1 MPKTRAPKG
10 SRFQNNPAGKPA
22 GHQPA
27 NAAAKAAP
35 KSAPRPQR
43 GIPDRDTLLKYIR
56 EGGETDKAALAK
68 AFGLKGE
75 ERRALRQL
83 LQTLEAEGALGRRG
97 RSGFAEK
104 GALPEVGVV
113 DVVERD
119 TDGELYVKL
128 TKGEDAPLVVLAASR
143 KGDTGPAPGMG
154 DRLLV
159 RFVKLESGEHEARL
173 IKSLGAGAQRVLGV
187 IRKARHEVRVEPVD
201 RRSKDSLLLT
211 DPKAQEL
218 RDGDLVLAQA
228 TAAETRYGPKR
239 GKLLE
244 VIGRED
250 EPRSASLLAIY
261 AHGIPTGFSA
271 AAEAEAE
278 AGQPPTLA
286 GREDLRH
293 VPFITIDP
301 ADARDHDDAVF
312 AEPDDDPKNPGG
324 WIVWVAIADVAA
336 YVRPNS
342 ALDETAREKANSV
355 YFPDRVEP
363 MLPEVLSNGLCSLRE
378 GENRACMAVRMV
390 FGADG
395 RKRSHKF
402 VRGLMRSAA
411 KLSYEQAQ
419 AAADGTPDDK
429 TRPIAKTIIA
439 PLYAA
444 YAVLKKGRD
453 ARSPLAI
460 ESAERRI
467 VISAEGEVA
476 SITPRA
482 ALEAHKLIEEMMI
495 QANVSAAE
503 TLEARKT
510 PLIYRIHDTPSAE
523 KVQALADFLQTLDI
537 AWSKGEAPTT
547 ARFNKL
553 LGETRDG
560 PHADIVNE
568 VVLRTQMQA
577 IYSTENIG
585 HFGLNL
591 AKYAHFTSPIRR
603 YADLIVHRGLVT
615 ALGLGADGL
624 SDRDIQKMKDTAES
638 ITFAERR
645 AMAAERDA
653 TDRYVAAYLSDRVGA
668 EFGGRITGVTRFGLF
683 VRLDETGADG
693 LVPVSKLG
701 GEYFVHDDRSHAL
714 VGERTGARW
723 PLGMTVTVK
732 LVEAT
737 PITGGLLF
745 EMLSEPAAADPNA
758 PKPRLGMRDRGDRA
772 RGGFRGGGGGGY
784 KGPPRAGQPGRPKNI
799 RAGKKG
805 GPRR

>member
-22 GHQPA
+22 GHVPTPKDPKPG
-27 NAAAKAAP
+27 KAAP
-35 KSAPRPQR
+35 RPPRAV
-43 GIPDRDTLLKYIR
+43 PDRDTLLKYIR
-56 EGGETDKAALAK
+56 DSGETDKAAIAK
-68 AFGLKGE
+68 AFALKGE
-75 ERRALRQL
+75 ERRALRHL
-83 LQTLEAEGALGRRG
+83 LQTMEADGALGRRG
-97 RSGFAEK
+97 RRGFAEV

-119 TDGELYVKL
+119 ADGELMVRL
-128 TKGEDAPLVVLAASR
+128 TKGDDAPLVTLAPAR
-143 KGDTGPAPGMG
+143 KGDVGPAPGLG

-159 RFVKLESGEHEARL
+159 RFVKLENGEHEARL
-173 IKSLGAGAQRVLGV
+173 IKSLGAGAQRILGV
-187 IRKARHEVRVEPVD
+187 IRKARREVRVEPVD

-211 DPKAQEL
+211 DPQAQEL

-228 TAAETRYGPKR
+228 TAAETRFGPKR
-239 GKLLE
+239 GKLIE

-250 EPRSASLLAIY
+250 EPRAASLLAIH

-271 AAEAEAE
+271 AAEAEA
-278 AGQPPTLA
+278 AAAQPPTLA
-286 GREDLRH
+286 GREDLRN

-301 ADARDHDDAVF
+301 ADARDHDDAVY
-312 AEPDDDPKNPGG
+312 AEPDEDPKNPGG

-342 ALDETAREKANSV
+342 ALDEAAREKANSV

-395 RKRSHKF
+395 RKRSHRF

-419 AAADGTPDDK
+419 AAADGAPDDK
-429 TRPIAKTIIA
+429 TGPIATSIIA

-444 YAVLKKGRD
+444 YAVLKKGRG

-460 ESAERRI
+460 ESAERSIHIDEMGRI
-467 VISAEGEVA
+467 DLIL
-476 SITPRA
+476 PRA

-503 TLEARKT
+503 TLEAKRT
-510 PLIYRIHDTPSAE
+510 PLIYRIHDTPSQE
-523 KVQALADFLQTLDI
+523 KVQALVDFLQTLDI
-537 AWSKGEAPTT
+537 AWSKGEAPRTD
-547 ARFNKL
+547 RFNKL
-553 LGETRDG
+553 LDETRG
-560 PHADIVNE
+560 TENGDIVNE

-603 YADLIVHRGLVT
+603 YADLIVHRGLIA
-615 ALGLGADGL
+615 ALGLGSDGL

-653 TDRYVAAYLSDRVGA
+653 TDRYVAAFLADRVGA
-668 EFGGRITGVTRFGLF
+668 EFEGRITGVTRFGLF

-723 PLGMTVTVK
+723 PLGMPVTVK
-732 LVEAT
+732 LMEAT

-745 EMLSEPAAADPNA
+745 GMVSEPAAADPTA
-758 PKPRLGMRDRGDRA
+758 PRPRLGMRARNDRGP
-772 RGGFRGGGGGGY
+772 GGF
-784 KGPPRAGQPGRPKNI
+784 KGPPRPGQPGRPKNI
-799 RAGKKG
+799 RNGRKKG

>member
-10 SRFQNNPAGKPA
+10 SRFQNNRAGKP
-22 GHQPA
+22 GDQSPTT
-27 NAAAKAAP
+27 AAP
-35 KSAPRPQR
+35 KAAHRPPR
-43 GIPDRDTLLKYIR
+43 GLPDKDTLLKYVR
-56 EGGETDKAALAK
+56 DSGETDKHAIAK
-68 AFGLKGE
+68 AFALKGE

-83 LQTLEAEGALGRRG
+83 LLTLEAEGALGRRG
-97 RSGFAEK
+97 RSGFGEV

-128 TKGEDAPLVVLAASR
+128 TKGEDVPLVVLAASR

-159 RFVKLESGEHEARL
+159 RFVKLESGEYEARL
-173 IKSLGAGAQRVLGV
+173 IKALGAGGQRVLGV
-187 IRKARHEVRVEPVD
+187 IRKARREVRVEPVD

-211 DPKAQEL
+211 DPQAQEL

-228 TAAETRYGPKR
+228 STAETRYGPKR

-261 AHGIPTGFSA
+261 AHGIPTGFSSA

-278 AGQPPTLA
+278 AAQPPTLA

-301 ADARDHDDAVF
+301 ADARDHDDAVY

-402 VRGLMRSAA
+402 IRGLMRSAA

-419 AAADGTPDDK
+419 AAADGTPNDK
-429 TRPIAKTIIA
+429 TGPIARTIIA

-467 VISAEGEVA
+467 VISSEGEVA

-510 PLIYRIHDTPSAE
+510 PLIYRIHDTPSQE
-523 KVQALADFLQTLDI
+523 KVQALADFLQTLDF

-553 LGETRDG
+553 LNETRDG

-737 PITGGLLF
+737 PLTGGLLF

-758 PKPRLGMRDRGDRA
+758 PKPRLGMRDRGGDRG
-772 RGGFRGGGGGGY
+772 RGGFKGGGGGGY

-799 RAGKKG
+799 RTGKKG

>member
-10 SRFQNNPAGKPA
+10 SRFQNNPTAKPVD
-22 GHQPA
+22 
-27 NAAAKAAP
+27 AKTAKPAAP
-35 KSAPRPQR
+35 KQAKGAGPRPQR
-43 GIPDRDTLLKYIR
+43 GIPDPETLLKYIR
-56 EGGETDKAALAK
+56 DGGETDKAALAK

-75 ERRALRQL
+75 ERRALRQM
-83 LQTLEAEGALGRRG
+83 LQTLQEDGALAKRGRRG
-97 RSGFAEK
+97 FAEV
-104 GALPEVGVV
+104 GALPEIGVV

-119 TDGELYVKL
+119 TDGELFVKL
-128 TKGEDAPLVVLAASR
+128 TKGDDAPLVILASSR
-143 KGDTGPAPGMG
+143 ANDTGPAPGMG

-159 RFVKLESGEHEARL
+159 RFVKLENGEHEARV
-173 IKSLGAGAQRVLGV
+173 IKSLGAGAQRILGV
-187 IRKARHEVRVEPVD
+187 IRKARREVRVEPVD
-201 RRSKDSLLLT
+201 RRSKESLLLT
-211 DPKAQEL
+211 DPAAQEL

-228 TAAETRYGPKR
+228 TAAETRFGPKR
-239 GKLLE
+239 GKVLE

-250 EPRSASLLAIY
+250 EPRAASLLAIH

-271 AAEAEAE
+271 PAEAEAE
-278 AGQPPTLA
+278 ASQPPTLS
-286 GREDLRH
+286 GREDLRD

-301 ADARDHDDAVF
+301 ADARDHDDAVY
-312 AEPDDDPKNPGG
+312 AEPDTDPKNLGG

-342 ALDETAREKANSV
+342 ALDDTALEKANSV

-390 FGADG
+390 FGSDG

-429 TRPIAKTIIA
+429 TGPIAKTIIG

-444 YAVLKKGRD
+444 YAVLKKGRNI
-453 ARSPLAI
+453 RSPLAI

-482 ALEAHKLIEEMMI
+482 SLEAHKLIEEMMI

-503 TLEARKT
+503 TLEAKKT
-510 PLIYRIHDTPSAE
+510 PLIYRIHDTPSQE
-523 KVQALADFLQTLDI
+523 KVQALVDFLQTLDI
-537 AWSKGEAPTT
+537 AWSKGEAPRTE
-547 ARFNKL
+547 RFNKL
-553 LGETRDG
+553 LDDTRG
-560 PHADIVNE
+560 TENGDIVNE

-615 ALGLGADGL
+615 ALGLGSDGL
-624 SDRDIQKMKDTAES
+624 SDRDIQKMRDTAES

-653 TDRYVAAYLSDRVGA
+653 TDRYVAAFLADRVGA
-668 EFGGRITGVTRFGLF
+668 EFEGRITGVTRFGLF

-693 LVPVSKLG
+693 LCPVSKLG
-701 GEYFVHDDRSHAL
+701 GEYFIHDDKSHAL

-723 PLGMTVTVK
+723 PLGMPVAVK
-732 LVEAT
+732 LTEAT
-737 PITGGLLF
+737 PLTGGLLF
-745 EMLSEPAAADPNA
+745 EMISEPAAADPTA
-758 PKPRLGMRDRGDRA
+758 PRPRLGMRERGDR
-772 RGGFRGGGGGGY
+772 RPGGPGGFRGP
-784 KGPPRAGQPGRPKNI
+784 KRGPQGRPKNI
-799 RAGKKG
+799 RTGKKG